1 MTTVPLTT
9 PLPIAESMSED
20 NQTNSDT
27 NLSVINTVNEM
38 NTDVSSWT
46 EAERKKLQHMI
57 EFHQEYQ
64 QVFGERASLLTIIK
78 KRITHM
84 NSPIP
89 ESVCK

>member
-9 PLPIAESMSED
+9 PLPIAESTSED

-27 NLSVINTVNEM
+27 NLSVINTEDEM

-46 EAERKKLQHMI
+46 EAERKKLQHMT

-64 QVFGERASLLTIIK
+64 
-78 KRITHM
+78 
-84 NSPIP
+84 
-89 ESVCK
+89 

>member
-9 PLPIAESMSED
+9 PLPIVESTSEA

-27 NLSVINTVNEM
+27 NLSVINTEDEM

-46 EAERKKLQHMI
+46 EAERKKLQHMT

-64 QVFGERASLLTIIK
+64 
-78 KRITHM
+78 
-84 NSPIP
+84 
-89 ESVCK
+89 